1 MKVAGA
7 MASPQDRQAGMT
19 IIGTLVLLS
28 VLTMLGSGVYM
39 TTHRDIVLT
48 GRDTDRIR
56 AEFAAESA
64 VQWALLEVTRHD
76 GGRRQF
82 TRATHHRNGI
92 APLSPDH
99 RPDPERDGEF
109 RGMDP
114 GRLSAYS
121 GSRIRRESDGWIALT
136 TTGKAG
142 TYSRGPSENIAF
154 KIWYPDMS
162 TIRVSGRGTVDG
174 ATAFLEVKGRLDS
187 AWVPF

>member
-1 MKVAGA
+1 VKAA
-7 MASPQDRQAGMT
+7 EAPASPQDRQAGMT

-28 VLTMLGSGVYM
+28 ALTMLGSGVYL
-39 TTHRDIVLT
+39 TTHRDIVHT
-48 GRDTDRIR
+48 ARDTDRIR

-64 VQWALLEVTRHD
+64 VQWALLELIRYD

-82 TRATHHRNGI
+82 TRATHDRNGI
-92 APLSPDH
+92 TPLSPDP
-99 RPDPERDGEF
+99 RPDPVMDGEF
-109 RGMDP
+109 RGLDP
-114 GRLSAYS
+114 RRLSAYS

-136 TTGKAG
+136 ATSKAG

-154 KIWYPDMS
+154 KIWYPDRS

-174 ATAFLEVKGRLDS
+174 TTAILEVKGRLDS